1 MRKLIQ
7 LLILFR
13 LLSAVPYFSQV
24 LPPASTESGLTID
37 QAVTE
42 ALDNNIGLLAD
53 RYNVSIAEARLI
65 TARLRPNPVVS
76 VGGDHLDL
84 LGTGFNTENGAGPPE
99 VSIRTDFVLER
110 GGKRSSRIEVAET
123 EKRIVQLQL
132 LNSIRSV
139 VFDVQSAF
147 VDVQLARDNLAL
159 AQENVNALNEVVTV
173 NAGRVRAGDLA
184 DVELVR
190 TRVAALQFQN
200 TVRQAE
206 LRLYNAR
213 SRLEL
218 LLGRSN
224 LVETFEVVGPLRRET
239 QEIRL
244 EDLKELALKHRPDLR
259 AAEQNQARS
268 AADLRLQIAQGK
280 IDYVVGSEY
289 RRQQGING
297 TGNSLGVFFSAPL
310 PVFNRNQ
317 GEIERARREGQQ
329 IDLKTRNVEALVT
342 NEVKVAYRQ
351 YSTAR
356 TLLESIEKDML
367 AQARDVRQ
375 ITEYSYKRGEAT
387 FVEFLDAQR
396 AFNETMQGYNEAR
409 AELARSLYLMDSISG
424 KGINP

>member
-1 MRKLIQ
+1 
-7 LLILFR
+7 
-13 LLSAVPYFSQV
+13 
-24 LPPASTESGLTID
+24 
-37 QAVTE
+37 
-42 ALDNNIGLLAD
+42 
-53 RYNVSIAEARLI
+53 
-65 TARLRPNPVVS
+65 
-76 VGGDHLDL
+76 
-84 LGTGFNTENGAGPPE
+84 
-99 VSIRTDFVLER
+99 
-110 GGKRSSRIEVAET
+110 VA
-123 EKRIVQLQL
+123 
-132 LNSIRSV
+132 
-139 VFDVQSAF
+139 
-147 VDVQLARDNLAL
+147 
-159 AQENVNALNEVVTV
+159 VNA
-173 NAGRVRAGDLA
+173 ARVRAGDLA

-239 QEIRL
+239 PEIRL
-244 EDLKELALKHRPDLR
+244 DDLKDQALKHRPDLR

-268 AADLRLQIAQGK
+268 AAELRLQIAQGK

-409 AELARSLYLMDSISG
+409 AQLARSLYLMDSISG